1 MHFTLHKTTPP
12 WAIGKIK
19 FVLFMLALVPL
30 LRLIGLGVLDDLG
43 ANPIEFIER
52 STGTWALVALC
63 LTLSLTPLRWWS
75 GLVWPIQLR
84 RMLGLFMAFY
94 ALLHVLTY
102 VWLDHWFD
110 WAEIV
115 LDIKKHPYV
124 LVGFAAFLITLP
136 LAVTSNHYSMKRL
149 KQHWKTLHYGV
160 YIIAPL
166 AILHF
171 WWLVKKDIREPLI
184 YAVIISVLLGVRL
197 LRKLKQNPV
206 LNKQYPSL

>member
-1 MHFTLHKTTPP
+1 M
-12 WAIGKIK
+12 AKIK
-19 FVLFMLALVPL
+19 AIIFLAALIPLF
-30 LRLIGLGVLDDLG
+30 RLIGLGVMDALG

-52 STGTWALVALC
+52 STGTWALIGLC

-84 RMLGLFMAFY
+84 RMLGLYMAFY
-94 ALLHVLTY
+94 ALLHVMTY

-115 LDIKKHPYV
+115 QDIKKHPYV
-124 LVGFAAFLITLP
+124 LVGFAAFVITLP
-136 LAVTSNHYSMKRL
+136 LAFTSNQFSMKRL

-184 YAVIISVLLGVRL
+184 YALIISVLLGVRL
-197 LRKLKQNPV
+197 FRSLKQHHV
-206 LNKQYPSL
+206 